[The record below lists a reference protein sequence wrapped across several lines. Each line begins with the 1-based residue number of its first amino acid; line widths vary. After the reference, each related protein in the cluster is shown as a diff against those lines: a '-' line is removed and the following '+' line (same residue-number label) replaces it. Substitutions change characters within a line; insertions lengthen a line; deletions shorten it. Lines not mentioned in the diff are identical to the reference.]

1 MRGKEVS
8 RRRSS
13 LSRKIRQ
20 AYTLTSTYI
29 YIYICIDRHLRWAAI
44 ILGTHL
50 VAAFSGTL
58 RWRRGWGR
66 GRRWS
71 SSLGHCHVASVVVC
85 FLPNC
90 VCVYLPH
97 LAKFCPTWHSPTAH
111 LLTTLLCLPSPPD
124 SYSACCL
131 LPPALPA
138 SPFVL
143 SNFGAHVF
151 MPQMALLRQRI
162 LFFTATFRHFAL
174 SFLFSA
180 RHVGVARALC

>member
-90 VCVYLPH
+90 VCVLATLGKVLSYLTLTHCTPVNH
-97 LAKFCPTWHSPTAH
+97 L
-111 LLTTLLCLPSPPD
+111 TLPPQPPD
-124 SYSACCL
+124 SYSACRL

-151 MPQMALLRQRI
+151 MPQMTLLRQRI

>member
-58 RWRRGWGR
+58 RWRRG
-66 GRRWS
+66 RRWS

-90 VCVYLPH
+90 VCVCLPH

-131 LPPALPA
+131 LPAVSCFASVAFCLIKLWRA
-138 SPFVL
+138 CVYATNGTFAAAHFIFYCHFSPFC
-143 SNFGAHVF
+143 FIIF
-151 MPQMALLRQRI
+151 I
-162 LFFTATFRHFAL
+162 FR
-174 SFLFSA
+174 
-180 RHVGVARALC
+180 